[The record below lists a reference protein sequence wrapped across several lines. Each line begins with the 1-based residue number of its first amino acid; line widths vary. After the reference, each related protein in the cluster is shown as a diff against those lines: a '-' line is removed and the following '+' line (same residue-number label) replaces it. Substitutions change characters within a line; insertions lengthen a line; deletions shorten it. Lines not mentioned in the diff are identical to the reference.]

1 MTLSLWRTAEDHVWI
16 QDIGTRNC
24 NTEVTLETPRSWRCQ
39 SCGVPAQ
46 KNQPKRKNCA
56 AVNKAER
63 SWRSEECFNITHG
76 DAVWRFPSWLL
87 VLFWSTIS
95 SWWHLGMVK
104 SMFWSGSI
112 WSAFRFFFFRGLQ
125 LHWMNLR
132 RDFELWTFNIFE
144 TGVDDGD
151 FWSWTSCIFHYAC
164 LNMVLIRSCTPT
176 WLWGPVSGIWEFEYT
191 CHREWLY

>member
-1 MTLSLWRTAEDHVWI
+1 MSRKNSPVERSQPELRVIQRSELEKWPYLSGGLQKIMCGSKTLE
-16 QDIGTRNC
+16 QE
-24 NTEVTLETPRSWRCQ
+24 TEVSFETPRSLRCQ

-46 KNQPKRKNCA
+46 ENQPKRKNCA
-56 AVNKAER
+56 AVNTAER

-112 WSAFRFFFFRGLQ
+112 WSAFRFSFLGDYSYIEWISEETLTFGL
-125 LHWMNLR
+125 LTFLR
-132 RDFELWTFNIFE
+132 VE
-144 TGVDDGD
+144 
-151 FWSWTSCIFHYAC
+151 
-164 LNMVLIRSCTPT
+164 
-176 WLWGPVSGIWEFEYT
+176 
-191 CHREWLY
+191 